1 MSGSVNMGH
10 HHDDTIE
17 GLKVLV
23 MTDVKEEPLNKICF
37 SSLFKQVTRLG
48 GGNAFLTNKAVTTSC
63 CFLFLGSLFL

>member
-23 MTDVKEEPLNKICF
+23 RDVREEPLNKICC